1 MTYMENVESFQEA
14 ERPVTAGNLVSFPAS
29 CGESSL
35 RAAIMAGEDTS
46 AHLAEKTTALTKR
59 LFYYRANKCSNKDE
73 RRLKMR
79 RWREIDRVPASPS
92 GSISRQA
99 RLLWTDPLS
108 VRDPCCPEHSFEDR
122 RRRGLYKER
131 PEGTMDHLGMALM
144 IDMKQCGCL
153 HPILCTVPHSNGTAL
168 QLFCAFG

>member
-79 RWREIDRVPASPS
+79 RWGEIDRVPASHS

-131 PEGTMDHLGMALM
+131 PEGTMDHLRMALM
-144 IDMKQCGCL
+144 VSMEQSSCL
-153 HPILCTVPHSNGTAL
+153 LAIPRAVPHPDRTAL
-168 QLFCAFG
+168 